1 MNFHRV
7 LFALLAGLSPLT
19 PAVAQAYPVK
29 PVRIIVPFA
38 PGGALDATARIVGTP
53 MAESMGQSVIVENR
67 PGGSSIIGM
76 QACARSPA
84 DGYTTC
90 FTVADSL
97 SYNPHL
103 FRDLPYDAEKDFAP
117 VINLVRGY
125 GIILAKGNAPFGSFR
140 DMVTFARTKPGALNW
155 GTWGPASS
163 PDIFL
168 QWTKL
173 EKNIDIAAVPYKG
186 AGGAAVPALLAGEID
201 VTLMTVGPMLPHI
214 KAGKLKPLAIIGN
227 KRWPGLP
234 DVPSLAE
241 EGADPGLNSYWGVYA
256 PAATPRPLIDRLNSE
271 FAKALKTPKVQEFL
285 KTQTLDPDGG
295 PTEEFAKFLKEDRA
309 NSERVFRRIGVK
321 PGDPPS

>member
-1 MNFHRV
+1 MNFYLASLLV
-7 LFALLAGLSPLT
+7 LGSMSPLT
-19 PAVAQAYPVK
+19 QAFAQAYPAK

-38 PGGALDATARIVGTP
+38 AGGALDATARIVGTP
-53 MAESMGQSVIVENR
+53 MAESMGQPVIVENR

-76 QACARSPA
+76 QACARAPA

-125 GIILAKGNAPFGSFR
+125 GIILGKGTATFNSFR
-140 DMVTFARTKPGALNW
+140 DMVAQAKAKPGVFNW

-173 EKNIDIAAVPYKG
+173 EKDVDIAAVAYKG

-201 VTLMTVGPMLPHI
+201 ITLMTVGPMLPHI
-214 KAGKLKPLAIIGN
+214 KAGKLKPLAIIGS

-256 PAATPRPLIDRLNSE
+256 PTATPKPLIDRLNAE
-271 FAKALKTPKVQEFL
+271 FAKALKTPKVLEFL
-285 KTQTLDPDGG
+285 RTQTLDPDGG
-295 PTEEFAKFLKEDRA
+295 SADEFARFLKEDRA
-309 NSERVFRRIGVK
+309 NSSRVFKRLGVK
-321 PGDPPS
+321 PGDAPS